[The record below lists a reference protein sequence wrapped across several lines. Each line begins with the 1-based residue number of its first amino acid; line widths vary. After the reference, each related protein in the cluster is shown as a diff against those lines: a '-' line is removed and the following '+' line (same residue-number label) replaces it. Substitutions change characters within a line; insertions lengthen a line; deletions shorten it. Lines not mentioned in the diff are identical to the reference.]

1 MRTGPLDLVVT
12 GLLVATATFYLCSV
26 RRLRRRERRWP
37 PVRIAAF
44 TAGVALVWVAS
55 GSALA
60 ARDDSSVTV
69 NVVVHLLL
77 MMVAPPLVVLGRPLT
92 LATQSAGR
100 RTQVRLNRTLRH
112 RLVAAV
118 THPAPAWVLY
128 LAAMAV
134 MLSSRPVY
142 DSLVSHPV
150 LHDAGHGL
158 LLLTG
163 LMYWQP
169 LLGGD
174 GAHRPSFAVRTMSI
188 LANMPF
194 EVLVGLW
201 LRYQTTPVD
210 PINSLADTQAAGEAF
225 IVGATLAS
233 TVWLAVV
240 VGQWAAY
247 AGREDRRA
255 AATAVTAGSEWTVP
269 WWVAGD
275 RPRAGGGGTR
285 PA

>member
-1 MRTGPLDLVVT
+1 MQTGPLDPVVT
-12 GLLVATATFYLCSV
+12 ALLVATATFYLRSV
-26 RRLRRRERRWP
+26 GRLRRRGRRWP
-37 PVRIAAF
+37 TGRSAAF
-44 TAGVALVWVAS
+44 IAGVVIVWVAT

-60 ARDDSSVTV
+60 ARDESSVTV

-77 MMVAPPLVVLGRPLT
+77 MMVAPPLIVLGRPLT
-92 LATQSAGR
+92 LTTQSAGR
-100 RTQVRLNRTLRH
+100 RVQVRLNRTLRH
-112 RLVAAV
+112 RLLTAV

-142 DSLVSHPV
+142 DALVSHPV
-150 LHDAGHGL
+150 VHDAGHGL
-158 LLLTG
+158 LLFAG
-163 LMYWQP
+163 LLYWQP
-169 LLGGD
+169 LVGGD
-174 GAHRPSFAVRTMSI
+174 GSHRPSFAVRTMSI

-210 PINSLADTQAAGEAF
+210 PINSLADTHAAGEAF
-225 IVGATLAS
+225 VVGATLVS

-247 AGREDRRA
+247 AGREERRA
-255 AATAVTAGSEWTVP
+255 AVTAVTAGSEWTVP
-269 WWVAGD
+269 WWVAADCARADD
-275 RPRAGGGGTR
+275 RGTR
-285 PA
+285 PG